1 MSDKIIKISS
11 QQGFSDTWLN
21 AAEPTNLNL
30 CDFRIPAGMTVSLK
44 DSYIAFNVSLPTPD
58 DSPINTMITLD
69 SLSDPTVATA
79 KNYTAPN
86 SCLIRNARMTCD
98 RGQVESIRRV
108 DTLKCAMWNLEHD
121 TEEQQD
127 DLNAFVA
134 PKSVRG
140 VGNQTSYFLDAV
152 KVSNDDDDVAIV
164 GALSRNLTRDVKVP
178 LAEIFG
184 IGQVDDWDTSK
195 FGETRIHLET
205 NWNKVKSVNLG
216 GQEDVSLTFD
226 GSGAFWGSADDVT
239 LAVGADLTAITL
251 TNVYNSQSEMEQF
264 CPFFTGE
271 KILYSATASGTLANA
286 VNVATV
292 VNSMLF
298 DEATGKAVINFNS
311 AVLSNPAGGTASNI
325 TVAVI
330 KADTS
335 TAITNTVNRA
345 ELVLMTRPG
354 VEGDDEYEYVT
365 YSTEQDNGN
374 GIASFSRGYVIEP
387 EAQNMMVCLTKPN
400 EILPGIK
407 YLSYRYAIDNVDQ
420 TGNRSVEPN
429 STLQYDRLQRCLT
442 NTSTGMGWRNAQ
454 LQFFN
459 WTPNANGT
467 STQEDAYDKPNSTI
481 CETLVLTDRPK
492 YVDLQIETTG
502 TDATDSLAD
511 IIIYK
516 QMVKSIKA

>member
-44 DSYIAFNVSLPTPD
+44 DSYIAFNVSLAPAGDVPL
-58 DSPINTMITLD
+58 NTVLTLD
-69 SLSDPTVATA
+69 NLSATGE
-79 KNYTAPN
+79 NYMAPN

-127 DLNAFVA
+127 DLNAFTA

-152 KVSNDDDDVAIV
+152 KVSLDDDDVAIT
-164 GALSRNLTRDVKVP
+164 GAVSRNLTRDVKVP
-178 LAEIFG
+178 LSEIFG

-216 GQEDVSLTFD
+216 GHENESLNFA
-226 GSGAFWGSADDVT
+226 GGGLFWGSADDVT
-239 LAVGADLTAITL
+239 LAVDSDLTAITL
-251 TNVYNSQSEMEQF
+251 STVYGSQAEMEQL
-264 CPFFTGE
+264 CPFFVSQ

-292 VNSMLF
+292 VNSMGF
-298 DEATGKAVINFNS
+298 DETSGKVVINFNS
-311 AVLSNPAGGTASNI
+311 AVLSNPAGGTASDI
-325 TVAVI
+325 TDAVI
-330 KADTS
+330 KADT
-335 TAITNTVNRA
+335 TIAVTNTVNRA

-374 GIASFSRGYVIEP
+374 GINSFSRGYVIEP
-387 EAQNMMVCLTKPN
+387 EAQNMMVCLTKAN

-407 YLSYRYAIDNVDQ
+407 YKSYRYAIDNVDQ

-429 STLQYDRLQRCLT
+429 STLQFDRLQRCLT

-454 LQFFN
+454 LKFFN
-459 WTPNANGT
+459 WTPNTDNSA
-467 STQEDAYDKPNSTI
+467 TQEDAYDKPNSTI
-481 CETLVLTDRPK
+481 CETLLLTDRPK

-502 TDATDSLAD
+502 TDGTDTLAD